1 MTSTVALNILPHL
14 TSTVHP
20 TPDVHRLHPT
30 PDAHRP
36 IQKER
41 A

>member
-1 MTSTVALNILPHL
+1 MTSTLSADTVPSL
-14 TSTVHP
+14 TSTAHLM
-20 TPDVHRLHPT
+20 PDV
-30 PDAHRP
+30 HRP